1 MEMRALLRIAAAP
14 LLLVIAATAVALTF
28 RWGWNRELLLAGMLV
43 FTLIYLTIL
52 EALIPLEP
60 SWHLRREDAWPD
72 FAHLILVNAFS
83 GVGAVAALSLTIRLQ
98 QAAGLEYAFWRD
110 VPIAAQ
116 VVLAMIVGEF
126 LPYWYHR
133 TSHGDHPFLWRVH
146 AIHHIT
152 PRLNSLKGSWMHP
165 LNTFLN
171 AFTKMLPILALGFS
185 EETIVAVSVF
195 SLVIGYLSHANL
207 DARTGFL
214 DYLIATP
221 HVHHFHHS
229 VRPEEARNYGT
240 NVMLWDLLFGT
251 YFNARRRVGEVGVR
265 ASPGS
270 VYPGLG
276 SVAHQLRFPFERR
289 REPSAVP

>member
-1 MEMRALLRIAAAP
+1 MRALLRIAAAP
-14 LLLVIAATAVALTF
+14 ILLVIAGTAVALAISG
-28 RWGWNRELLLAGMLV
+28 GWSREVLLAGTLV
-43 FTLIYLTIL
+43 FTLAYLTL
-52 EALIPLEP
+52 FELLVPLEP

-72 FAHLILVNAFS
+72 VAHLVLVNAFS
-83 GVGAVAALSLTIRLQ
+83 GIGAVAALSVILRLH

-110 VPIAAQ
+110 VPLAAQ
-116 VVLAMIVGEF
+116 AVVAMIVGEF

-133 TSHGDHPFLWRVH
+133 LSHGNHLFLWRVH

-165 LNTFLN
+165 LNTFVN
-171 AFTKMLPILALGFS
+171 AFTKMLPVLALGFS
-185 EETIVAVSVF
+185 EETLVVVSVF
-195 SLVIGYLSHANL
+195 SLVIGYLSHANI

-229 VRPEEARNYGT
+229 LRPEEARNYGV

-251 YFNARRRVGEVGVR
+251 YFNAPRRVSEVGVQP
-265 ASPGS
+265 APGS
-270 VYPGLG
+270 RYPRLN
-276 SVAHQLRFPFERR
+276 SVLQQLRFPFERTHR
-289 REPSAVP
+289 PAVLP

>member
-1 MEMRALLRIAAAP
+1 VVAP
-14 LLLVIAATAVALTF
+14 LLLIIAGTAVALAI
-28 RWGWNRELLLAGMLV
+28 REGWSRELLLAGMLL
-43 FTLIYLTIL
+43 FTLLYLTAF
-52 EALIPLEP
+52 EKLIPLEP

-72 FAHLILVNAFS
+72 VAHLILVNAFS
-83 GVGAVAALSLTIRLQ
+83 GVGAVAALGLVLRLQ
-98 QAAGLEYAFWRD
+98 EAFGLESAFWRD
-110 VPIAAQ
+110 VPIAVQA
-116 VVLAMIVGEF
+116 VIAMIVGEF

-133 TSHGDHPFLWRVH
+133 VSHGDHPFLWRVH

-171 AFTKMLPILALGFS
+171 AFTKMLPVLALGFS
-185 EETIVAVSVF
+185 EETLVAVSAF
-195 SLVIGYLSHANL
+195 SLVIGYLSHANI

-229 VRPEEARNYGT
+229 VRPEEARNYGV
-240 NVMLWDLLFGT
+240 NVMLWDHVFGT
-251 YFNARRRVGEVGVR
+251 YFSAPRRVGEVGIQ

-270 VYPGLG
+270 AYPRLD
-276 SVAHQLRFPFERR
+276 SVSHQLRFPFER
-289 REPSAVP
+289 PHNHPAAP